1 MKMYQI
7 DFNKPIHIHFMGIG
21 GISMSGLAEILI
33 KEGFSI
39 SGSDIHTSDIIKH
52 LEDKGAKV
60 YLSQT
65 ADNITDDIDLVVYTA
80 AINFDTNEEYKE
92 AIRRNIP
99 VMKRATLL
107 GQMMHNYQNAIAVSG
122 THGKTTTTSML
133 THILLQA
140 DTDPTV
146 SVGGMLDRIGGNIRV
161 GHSDL
166 FLTEACEYT
175 NSFLEFY
182 PLYSIILNVEED
194 HMDFFKDIEDIK
206 NSFHKFA
213 SQTADDGLIIINGD
227 MEHTDFILNGLAQ
240 KHVTFGLNPEN
251 DYTATDI
258 AFDKE
263 GNASYNLVAHG
274 EPKGRI
280 ALNVKGCHNVMN
292 SLAAIACTEAIGLP
306 LDAIRKGLLSFG
318 GTHRRFE
325 YKGSLGDVTVID
337 DYAHHPTEI
346 RATLSAAKDY
356 PHDELWVIFQP
367 HTYTRTKAFLP
378 EFAKALEQADHIV
391 LADIYAAR
399 EVDTG
404 EVSSKDVMKL
414 LQEDGQDVHYF
425 PSFEE
430 IKDFVKA
437 HVKGHDLLITMG
449 AGNVVE
455 IGEELL
461 AEK

>member
-1 MKMYQI
+1 
-7 DFNKPIHIHFMGIG
+7 
-21 GISMSGLAEILI
+21 MSGLAEILI

-404 EVSSKDVMKL
+404 EVSSRDVMKL

-430 IKDFVKA
+430 IKDFVKS

>member
-1 MKMYQI
+1 MYTI
-7 DFNKPIHIHFMGIG
+7 DFQKPIHVHFIGIG
-21 GISMSGLAEILI
+21 GISMSGLAEILLNRH
-33 KEGFSI
+33 FTVT
-39 SGSDIHTSDIIKH
+39 GSDMQSSDMTKH
-52 LEDKGAKV
+52 LEETGAKV
-60 YLSQT
+60 VIGQK
-65 ADNITDDIDLVVYTA
+65 AENITDDIDLVVYTA
-80 AINFDTNEEYKE
+80 AIHESNEEFAAAK
-92 AIRRNIP
+92 NKGIP
-99 VMKRATLL
+99 MMTRAALL
-107 GQMMHNYQNAIAVSG
+107 GQIMANFAKSIAV
-122 THGKTTTTSML
+122 
-133 THILLQA
+133 A
-140 DTDPTV
+140 